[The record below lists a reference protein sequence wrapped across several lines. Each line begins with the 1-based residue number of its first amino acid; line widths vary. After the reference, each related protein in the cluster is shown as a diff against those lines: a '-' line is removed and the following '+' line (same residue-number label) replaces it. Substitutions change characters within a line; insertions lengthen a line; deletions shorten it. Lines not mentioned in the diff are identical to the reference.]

1 MGELP
6 HAGQGADG
14 AFSSH
19 RFAARLR
26 SGGGNAN
33 RQEVVTVLKLFPAQL
48 PWWLAGPGMGL
59 CVVALYGLANRRLGV
74 SGALLAAV
82 VAPAERWHGERWRVE
97 FLVALVVGAMA
108 YGLAGSATRLTGYP
122 VLSAALPGWGLVP
135 LLAGGGLVLG
145 YGARWAGGC
154 TSGHG
159 LSGCAAGSPDSLAAT
174 ATFFAF
180 AVAVT
185 FAARALSGGAL

>member
-1 MGELP
+1 MPAGAP
-6 HAGQGADG
+6 MAHA
-14 AFSSH
+14 H
-19 RFAARLR
+19 RIDSRCARR
-26 SGGGNAN
+26 GGGDAN
-33 RQEVVTVLKLFPAQL
+33 RQEVVTVLKLLPAQL
-48 PWWLAGPGMGL
+48 SWWLAGPGMGL

-82 VAPAERWHGERWRVE
+82 VAPAERWRGERWRVE
-97 FLVALVVGAMA
+97 FLVALVIGALA
-108 YGLAGSATRLTGYP
+108 YGLVGSATRLTGYP
-122 VLSAALPGWGLVP
+122 VLSATLPGWR
-135 LLAGGGLVLG
+135 LLLRLTGGGLALG

-174 ATFFAF
+174 ATFFAV